1 MIDALAKQIDQAA
14 YKHTAIEQLTKQQ
27 SFTEQQAYQI
37 QAASIQNRYNR
48 GEHLIGL
55 KLGFTSRAKMK
66 QMGVHDM
73 IWGRLTN
80 TMLFEEGDTLAFHQF
95 IHPRAEP
102 EICFLIKQKIDR
114 QLNLLEAKQYI
125 EAIAPAIEI
134 IDSRFKNFKFSLED
148 VIADNCSSAGVI
160 VGKWH
165 KPTIDFSNL
174 GMALSI
180 NQKPVQLGSSAA
192 ILGNPLR
199 SFTAATRLAHQYG
212 ETIEA
217 GHIILAGAATPA
229 VYIQPNQ
236 YISAEVE
243 QLGSV
248 GIKVVD

>member
-1 MIDALAKQIDQAA
+1 M
-14 YKHTAIEQLTKQQ
+14 IEQLAKKIDDAAHTHTSIEQLSKQHRF
-27 SFTEQQAYQI
+27 SEQEAYAI

-80 TMLFEEGDTLAFHQF
+80 TMLFEEGDTLSIHQF

-102 EICFLIKQKIDR
+102 EICFLIKQKIEK
-114 QLNLLEAKQYI
+114 QLNLLEAKNYI

-160 VGKWH
+160 IGKWQ
-165 KPTIDFSNL
+165 KPTIDCSNL
-174 GMALSI
+174 GMALCV
-180 NQKPVQLGSSAA
+180 NQKPVHLGSSAA

-199 SFTAATRLAHQYG
+199 SFAAATRLAHQYE

-229 VYIQPNQ
+229 VYIQPGQ

-243 QLGSV
+243 KLGTV
-248 GIKVVD
+248 GIKMVD